1 MKVKLSNLLT
11 CSIILCCMLGVSGCS
26 SDDIVSPEEQPIF
39 NPAGAFEED
48 CKWIY
53 SKMNHDYL
61 WREDLPDSLD
71 CYYGTDPVTF
81 FKSLLSP
88 KDRFS
93 YCENNTSYRPT
104 QEKSNLGYAYQG
116 YETEDGKSIRQV
128 LYVTCPELRN
138 KGLRRGDVLV
148 PADNPNT
155 IVRVRLDCQNAIIPI
170 DTIEA
175 SDIFGPTKTVYL
187 DSIYNIKDIKVGY
200 LCYLEFNEI
209 NELIP
214 TLERFYYTQL
224 DEMILDLRYN
234 PGGYVNTCKYL
245 SNSIINEKG
254 YNGIFQQCTYND
266 ILTKEMERETGS
278 GVSISSFVTPDNGD
292 NILGYPLY
300 GLNLKRIFILTSK
313 YSASASEAAIIS
325 LRPFM
330 EVIII
335 GEQTY
340 GKGVG
345 SWTIRDNKF
354 KYQLQPITMRYHNA
368 LMETTPDEGIAADF
382 HVPDGYSTSKKELGD
397 KSEPLLAKAFDLIL
411 GIETTDSNETDVAKS
426 RAAKTITLKEKGIP
440 SFFRLS
446 PEYSLYENHL
456 DSQEFLYKDN
466 THK

>member
-1 MKVKLSNLLT
+1 
-11 CSIILCCMLGVSGCS
+11 MLVVLGCS
-26 SDDIVSPEEQPIF
+26 SDDILSPEEQLES
-39 NPAGAFEED
+39 NPAGAYEED

-53 SKMNHDYL
+53 SKMSHDYL

-71 CYYGTDPVTF
+71 CDYGTDPVTF

-93 YCENNTSYRPT
+93 YCENNTSYRQT
-104 QEKSNLGYAYQG
+104 QEKSNIGYAYQL
-116 YETEDGKSIRQV
+116 YETEDGKSFRQV
-128 LYVTCPELRN
+128 LYVTCPGLRS
-138 KGLRRGDVLV
+138 KGLRRGDLVV
-148 PADNPNT
+148 PAETSNS
-155 IVRVRLDCQNAIIPI
+155 IVRVHLDCNNTIIPV

-175 SDIFGPTKTVYL
+175 SDIFKPTKSVYL

-209 NELIP
+209 NELVPI
-214 TLERFYYTQL
+214 LERFYNAQL

-245 SNSIINEKG
+245 SNSIINAKG

-266 ILTKEMERETGS
+266 ILTKELEEETGS
-278 GVSISSFVTPDNGD
+278 GVSINHFSTPDNGE
-292 NILGYPLY
+292 NVLGEPLY

-330 EVIII
+330 DVIII

-345 SWTIRDNKF
+345 SWTIRDNRYR
-354 KYQLQPITMRYHNA
+354 YQLQPITMRYHNA
-368 LMETTPDEGIAADF
+368 LMETTPNEGIAADYI
-382 HVPDGYSTSKKELGD
+382 VPDGYSISKKELGD
-397 KSEPLLAKAFDLIL
+397 KSEPLLAKALDLIL
-411 GIETTDSNETDVAKS
+411 GTGTSDSNETSVAQFQAT
-426 RAAKTITLKEKGIP
+426 REITIKEKGTP

-446 PEYSLYENHL
+446 SIYGNHL
-456 DSQEFLYKDN
+456 DIQDMLHNDN
-466 THK
+466 THN